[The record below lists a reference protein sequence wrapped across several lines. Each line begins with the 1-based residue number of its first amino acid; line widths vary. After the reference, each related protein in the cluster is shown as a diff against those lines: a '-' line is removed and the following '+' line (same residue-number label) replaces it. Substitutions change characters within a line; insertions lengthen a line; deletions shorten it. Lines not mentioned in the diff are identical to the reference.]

1 MSLTATDGWL
11 IFFALLVVYG
21 LVLYWLYRTGH
32 IGPEKS
38 LSLLGPA
45 LMIKTQRGRGL
56 LERLGRFRRFWSVV
70 GSVGVGLA
78 AIAMVTIVGVLGLDA
93 VVVSSV
99 PASAAPSPQEALGIP
114 GINPI
119 IPIGYGIIALAVGI
133 VLHELA
139 HGVMARSQGIGVK
152 TLGILWFILPIGAF
166 VEQDDT
172 EMNAAPRRQRRRV
185 AAAGVLANFALTVV
199 FFALLAL
206 VLNPSIAPN
215 ANGVGVAAVV
225 PNSPAANASLVPGDI
240 ITAINGTPTTT
251 NDALLNALSGSHP
264 GTVVAITYYDTDSG
278 TTRTQAITLAAR
290 GSFVS
295 NDPTHADEGFLGVSP
310 LFVTPAGLK
319 ATLVFPPTSPQGGFI
334 GAVDW
339 LILPLAGLEP
349 VAGTTA
355 GFFHVTGPLAGLGAG
370 NFWIL
375 ANVLYW
381 LAWMNLLLGLSN
393 ALPLVPLDGGLLF
406 RDYVAGIAARLR
418 PKWDAKRLDS
428 FAGSATVA
436 SSVIVLVLLLWQF
449 VGPHL

>member
-1 MSLTATDGWL
+1 MPLTATDGWL
-11 IFFALLVVYG
+11 IFFGALVLYG
-21 LVLYWLYRTGH
+21 LVLYALYRTGR

-45 LMIKTQRGRGL
+45 LMVKTQRGRGL
-56 LERLGRFRRFWSVV
+56 LDRLGRFRRFWSVV

-78 AIAMVTIVGVLGLDA
+78 ALAMVTIVGVLGLDA
-93 VVVSSV
+93 YVVSSV

-119 IPIGYGIIALAVGI
+119 IPIGYGILALAVGI

-166 VEQDDT
+166 VEQDDK

-185 AAAGVLANFALTVV
+185 AAAGVLANFALTVM
-199 FFALLAL
+199 FFAVLAL
-206 VLNPSIAPN
+206 VLNGSIAPN
-215 ANGVGVAAVV
+215 ANGVGIAYVV
-225 PNSPAANASLVPGDI
+225 PNSPAANASLAAGDI

-251 NDALLNALSGSHP
+251 NSELLTALSGAP
-264 GTVVAITYYDTDSG
+264 AGTVVAITYYDAAGG
-278 TTRTQAITLAAR
+278 TTQTRSITLAAR

-295 NDPTHADEGFLGVSP
+295 GDPAHANEGFLGVSP

-319 ATLVFPPTSPQGGFI
+319 STLVSPLTSPQGGFV
-334 GAVDW
+334 GSVDW

-349 VAGTTA
+349 VAGVTA
-355 GFFHVTGPLAGLGAG
+355 GFFHLTGPLAGLGAG

-406 RDYVAGIAARLR
+406 RDYVGGIVARLR
-418 PKWDAKRLDS
+418 PRWDADRLDR

-436 SSVIVLVLLLWQF
+436 SSVIVLVLLVWQF